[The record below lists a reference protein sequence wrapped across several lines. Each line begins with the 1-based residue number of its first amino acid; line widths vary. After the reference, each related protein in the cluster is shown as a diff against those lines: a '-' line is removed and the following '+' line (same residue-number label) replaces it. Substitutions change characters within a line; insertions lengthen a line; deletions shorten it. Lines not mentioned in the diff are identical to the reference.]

1 MFFLIAIVRDE
12 PSMDNKKFKIDKKAL
27 ASVANSNLSTPKI
40 LPEKVSEK
48 GSRKLLKWRKK
59 AHQKEKLLRNLH
71 HLLQRKKSKKGLP
84 KDPKATAKEK
94 EPRLSTK
101 EKEPRASTKEVPSK
115 EKLSSIAAPKDTAAI
130 ASQPVTRYSS
140 IFPAAPLN
148 LSTLNPISLI
158 EGSASSGPA

>member
-1 MFFLIAIVRDE
+1 MFHDKVLFLIAIVRDE
-12 PSMDNKKFKIDKKAL
+12 PSMDNKKIKIDNKAL

-40 LPEKVSEK
+40 LPEKIPEK
-48 GSRKLLKWRKK
+48 GSRKFLKWRKK
-59 AHQKEKLLRNLH
+59 AHQKEKLLRNPH
-71 HLLQRKKSKKGLP
+71 HLLQRKKPKKGLP
-84 KDPKATAKEK
+84 KDPKATA
-94 EPRLSTK
+94 K

-115 EKLSSIAAPKDTAAI
+115 EKLSSLAAPKNTAAI
-130 ASQPVTRYSS
+130 TSQPVTRYSS